1 MSGMKD
7 VFEQLFPGMM
17 LMWVCFIANGVFVD
31 IFEEYK
37 AHTVARLL
45 ASGVS
50 LWEILVS
57 KVLRCLI
64 VCWVCEGTLI
74 LFTGVVFGVGW
85 TNPAMLWV
93 VLTAFNLF
101 LLGFLS
107 LVYGAARTTDSANA
121 IVVFFLLMSAA
132 LGGSFM
138 PFSELPSA
146 LQAIGQWSMI
156 RLACVSVENL
166 LQGKSA
172 WAGLRPSLLLCAGG
186 LILLGLG
193 TGVLRRRFES
203 GNTK

>member
-1 MSGMKD
+1 MNGMKD

-37 AHTVARLL
+37 AHTIARLL
-45 ASGVS
+45 ASGVD

-57 KVLRCLI
+57 KMLRCLI
-64 VCWVCEGTLI
+64 VCWICEGLLI

-85 TNPAMLWV
+85 TNSAMLWV

-121 IVVFFLLMSAA
+121 IVVFFLLTSWD
-132 LGGSFM
+132 GGG
-138 PFSELPSA
+138 PKKP
-146 LQAIGQWSMI
+146 G
-156 RLACVSVENL
+156 
-166 LQGKSA
+166 
-172 WAGLRPSLLLCAGG
+172 RPSRPNSLKRPC
-186 LILLGLG
+186 
-193 TGVLRRRFES
+193 S
-203 GNTK
+203 P